1 MKAKKKLEKGFT
13 LLESL
18 LVVAVIGVMTAIA
31 IMGSTGPM
39 QTYTANAAMDVV
51 SSQLRIARQI
61 SISQRRYVKVTL
73 NSAANTISYQ
83 TYSLG
88 LVPEG
93 LLTTVPLP
101 PRTAFMLE
109 TGIPDTPML
118 YGNSSAILIGGV
130 SGGPPSGMYFTP
142 TGSFSDGTFY
152 NPVNG
157 TIFIGAPN
165 QPGSAR
171 AVTILGSTGR
181 IRPYVW
187 SSSHWA
193 E

>member
-1 MKAKKKLEKGFT
+1 
-13 LLESL
+13 
-18 LVVAVIGVMTAIA
+18 V
-31 IMGSTGPM
+31 

-51 SSQLRIARQI
+51 SSQLRVARQI
-61 SISQRRYVKVTL
+61 SISQRRYVKVTIDPVG
-73 NSAANTISYQ
+73 NWIAYQ
-83 TYSLG
+83 TYSLT
-88 LVPEG
+88 LAPEG
-93 LLTTVPLP
+93 LLTIVPLP
-101 PRTAFMLE
+101 PRTAFVLE
-109 TGIPDTPML
+109 SGIPDTPMAF
-118 YGNSSAILIGGV
+118 GNSAPVLVGGV

-157 TIFIGAPN
+157 TIFIGVPN
-165 QPGSAR
+165 QTGSAR

-187 SSSHWA
+187 TSVHWT

>member
-1 MKAKKKLEKGFT
+1 MKAKKKLEKGFS

-18 LVVAVIGVMTAIA
+18 LVVAVVGVMTGIA
-31 IMGSTGPM
+31 ILGSAGPM
-39 QTYTANAAMDVV
+39 QTYTANAAMDVI

-61 SISQRRYVKVTL
+61 SISQRRYVKVVVDPV
-73 NSAANTISYQ
+73 AKTISYQ
-83 TYSLG
+83 TYSLTFA
-88 LVPEG
+88 PEG

-101 PRTAFMLE
+101 PRTGFILE
-109 TGIPDTPML
+109 TGIPDTPMAF
-118 YGNSSAILIGGV
+118 GNTSAILIGGV

-152 NPVNG
+152 NAVNG
-157 TIFIGAPN
+157 TIFIGVPN
-165 QPGSAR
+165 QPSSAR

-187 SSSHWA
+187 SSSHWT